1 MKAEDLKIPF
11 TFAERRAIIMNRLWY
26 VPERVPL
33 DNFTFPGWSDET
45 LFGSE
50 KPIHIEYCSGNGAW
64 ILKRAAAHPDV
75 NFLAVE
81 QRFDRS
87 RKIWVKLHNM
97 NLNNLVVAWAEGHL
111 LTKTFIPAQSVQE
124 ISVNFPDPWPKRK
137 HEKNRI
143 IQKQFL
149 DEAARILKP
158 DGTITV
164 VTDDATYSQQIIA
177 EFTAHTDFTNAFAT
191 PFIEPGPDYGTSFF
205 DELWR
210 MKGKTIRLHRFV
222 RRA

>member
-11 TFAERRAIIMNRLWY
+11 SFAERRAIIMNKLWY

-33 DNFTFPGWSDET
+33 DNFTFPGWNSEA
-45 LFGSE
+45 LFGSD

-64 ILKRAAAHPDV
+64 ILKKAAEQPET

-87 RKIWVKLHNM
+87 RKIWVKLHN
-97 NLNNLVVAWAEGHL
+97 NNLSNLIVAWAEGHL
-111 LTKTFIPAQSVQE
+111 LTKSFIPDNCVSY

-149 DEAARILKP
+149 DEAARILKKE
-158 DGTITV
+158 GTITV
-164 VTDDATYSQQIIA
+164 VTDDAAYSQQIIA
-177 EFTAHTDFTNAFAT
+177 EFATHPYFANAFET
-191 PFIEPGPDYGTSFF
+191 PFIEPGPEYGTSFF

-210 MKGKTIRLHRFV
+210 MKGKQIRLHRFI
-222 RRA
+222 RR